1 MNLLIIIIV
10 TVLYAVI
17 IGWTWSSLGDI
28 ERKKK
33 ILITGV
39 GILLVYLITLL
50 LFNISKNQI
59 QYPDISAEKYVKNI
73 LVIIFTGI
81 NSIAILPYAA
91 KMYNK
96 IYEGTIEAQELKKKL
111 VFIIFLILL
120 ECEYL
125 SYIHILKIF
134 LVEYLSYIHI
144 LIILGIF
151 LECEYMKDIQQ
162 GILNIAKK

>member
-1 MNLLIIIIV
+1 MNLLIIMVV

-28 ERKKK
+28 ERTKK
-33 ILITGV
+33 ILIIGI
-39 GILLVYLITLL
+39 GILVIYLITLL

-81 NSIAILPYAA
+81 NSIAVLPYIA

-96 IYEGTIEAQELKKKL
+96 TYEGTIEPQELKKKL
-111 VFIIFLILL
+111 LFII
-120 ECEYL
+120 
-125 SYIHILKIF
+125 
-134 LVEYLSYIHI
+134 V
-144 LIILGIF
+144 LIILGTF
-151 LECEYMKDIQQ
+151 LECGYMKDIQQ
-162 GILNIAKK
+162 GILNMSKK

>member
-33 ILITGV
+33 ILITGI

-81 NSIAILPYAA
+81 NSIAIL
-91 KMYNK
+91 
-96 IYEGTIEAQELKKKL
+96 L
-111 VFIIFLILL
+111 FL
-120 ECEYL
+120 
-125 SYIHILKIF
+125 
-134 LVEYLSYIHI
+134 
-144 LIILGIF
+144 
-151 LECEYMKDIQQ
+151 QT
-162 GILNIAKK
+162 

>member
-1 MNLLIIIIV
+1 MSIAISTHLSR
-10 TVLYAVI
+10 VLKQQKPTRNEVNGMELA
-17 IGWTWSSLGDI
+17 

-33 ILITGV
+33 ILITGI

-81 NSIAILPYAA
+81 NSIAILPYIA

-111 VFIIFLILL
+111 VFII
-120 ECEYL
+120 
-125 SYIHILKIF
+125 
-134 LVEYLSYIHI
+134 I

-151 LECEYMKDIQQ
+151 LECGYMKDIQQ

>member
-1 MNLLIIIIV
+1 MSIAISTHLSR
-10 TVLYAVI
+10 VLKQQKPTRNEVNGMELA
-17 IGWTWSSLGDI
+17 

-81 NSIAILPYAA
+81 NSIAILPYAT

-111 VFIIFLILL
+111 VFII
-120 ECEYL
+120 
-125 SYIHILKIF
+125 
-134 LVEYLSYIHI
+134 I

-151 LECEYMKDIQQ
+151 LECGYMKDIQQ

>member
-33 ILITGV
+33 ILITGI
-39 GILLVYLITLL
+39 GILLVYLI
-50 LFNISKNQI
+50 ISKNQI

-111 VFIIFLILL
+111 VFII
-120 ECEYL
+120 
-125 SYIHILKIF
+125 
-134 LVEYLSYIHI
+134 I

-151 LECEYMKDIQQ
+151 LECGYMKDIQQ

>member
-33 ILITGV
+33 ILITGI

-59 QYPDISAEKYVKNI
+59 QYPDISAEKYVKNMEI
-73 LVIIFTGI
+73 L
-81 NSIAILPYAA
+81 A
-91 KMYNK
+91 
-96 IYEGTIEAQELKKKL
+96 
-111 VFIIFLILL
+111 
-120 ECEYL
+120 
-125 SYIHILKIF
+125 
-134 LVEYLSYIHI
+134 
-144 LIILGIF
+144 
-151 LECEYMKDIQQ
+151 
-162 GILNIAKK
+162 

>member
-33 ILITGV
+33 ILITGI

-59 QYPDISAEKYVKNI
+59 QYPDISAEKC
-73 LVIIFTGI
+73 G
-81 NSIAILPYAA
+81 
-91 KMYNK
+91 
-96 IYEGTIEAQELKKKL
+96 
-111 VFIIFLILL
+111 
-120 ECEYL
+120 
-125 SYIHILKIF
+125 
-134 LVEYLSYIHI
+134 
-144 LIILGIF
+144 
-151 LECEYMKDIQQ
+151 YMKDIQQ

>member
-33 ILITGV
+33 ILITGI

-50 LFNISKNQI
+50 LFKNQI

-81 NSIAILPYAA
+81 NSIAILPYIA

-111 VFIIFLILL
+111 VFII
-120 ECEYL
+120 
-125 SYIHILKIF
+125 
-134 LVEYLSYIHI
+134 I

-151 LECEYMKDIQQ
+151 LECGYMKDIQQ

>member
-1 MNLLIIIIV
+1 M
-10 TVLYAVI
+10 
-17 IGWTWSSLGDI
+17 
-28 ERKKK
+28 
-33 ILITGV
+33 
-39 GILLVYLITLL
+39 LVYLITLL

-96 IYEGTIEAQELKKKL
+96 IYEGTIEAQELKKNS
-111 VFIIFLILL
+111 VYYNTNNIRNIL
-120 ECEYL
+120 EC
-125 SYIHILKIF
+125 
-134 LVEYLSYIHI
+134 
-144 LIILGIF
+144 G
-151 LECEYMKDIQQ
+151 YMKDIQQ

>member
-111 VFIIFLILL
+111 VFII
-120 ECEYL
+120 
-125 SYIHILKIF
+125 
-134 LVEYLSYIHI
+134 I
-144 LIILGIF
+144 LIILNKKYRHLILGIF

>member
-1 MNLLIIIIV
+1 MNRSVVIQKLETKAKRKIVISDIHGNLDLYLKLLDQISYKPNEDCLI
-10 TVLYAVI
+10 L
-17 IGWTWSSLGDI
+17 LGDI

-33 ILITGV
+33 ILITGI

-111 VFIIFLILL
+111 VFII
-120 ECEYL
+120 
-125 SYIHILKIF
+125 
-134 LVEYLSYIHI
+134 I

>member
-59 QYPDISAEKYVKNI
+59 QYPDIYVKNI

-111 VFIIFLILL
+111 VFII
-120 ECEYL
+120 
-125 SYIHILKIF
+125 
-134 LVEYLSYIHI
+134 I

-151 LECEYMKDIQQ
+151 LECGYMKDIQQ

>member
-59 QYPDISAEKYVKNI
+59 QYPDISAEISGYCI
-73 LVIIFTGI
+73 
-81 NSIAILPYAA
+81 
-91 KMYNK
+91 
-96 IYEGTIEAQELKKKL
+96 
-111 VFIIFLILL
+111 
-120 ECEYL
+120 
-125 SYIHILKIF
+125 
-134 LVEYLSYIHI
+134 
-144 LIILGIF
+144 
-151 LECEYMKDIQQ
+151 
-162 GILNIAKK
+162 

>member
-33 ILITGV
+33 ILITGI

-96 IYEGTIEAQELKKKL
+96 IYEGTIESQELKKKL
-111 VFIIFLILL
+111 VFII
-120 ECEYL
+120 
-125 SYIHILKIF
+125 
-134 LVEYLSYIHI
+134 I

>member
-33 ILITGV
+33 ILIT

-81 NSIAILPYAA
+81 NSIAILPYIA

-111 VFIIFLILL
+111 VFII
-120 ECEYL
+120 
-125 SYIHILKIF
+125 
-134 LVEYLSYIHI
+134 I